1 MSGEHYREN
10 PYQTPKINY
19 IKNRKKKTER
29 RKEKLIQISTQ

>member
-19 IKNRKKKTER
+19 IKNRKKKKTER
-29 RKEKLIQISTQ
+29 RKEKLI